1 RDSRSAQRDLRGPPR
16 LGRVATP
23 GDGRLA
29 AVPRLR
35 RARPLPQGRE
45 GRPGRD
51 RHGDG
56 RLGRSLFSA
65 ARYAPSVAG
74 ACQATEN
81 EPEGDSS
88 VGTALA
94 PAPPPA
100 PKKPMGR
107 LPSSVIAVAAQE
119 GSGMRPEWREPV
131 AAACRKSID
140 PKLASGRTLQRPE

>member
-1 RDSRSAQRDLRGPPR
+1 
-16 LGRVATP
+16 
-23 GDGRLA
+23 
-29 AVPRLR
+29 

-119 GSGMRPEWREPV
+119 GSGMRPEWRGG
-131 AAACRKSID
+131 AAAAPGEAARAPEGGGED
-140 PKLASGRTLQRPE
+140 AGRPEARG